1 MKRWIAAV
9 LLMLLFAVPAIAEE
23 EKGTIVQSSC
33 SIVQDGEYYLAY
45 CFAKIRNDTDQV
57 LCLDEGTFYLVNGD
71 EEIASEEVSQLWP
84 YFLAPG
90 TEGYLFDIVPFE
102 EMPQITGIDYDLR
115 YLDIHSAYAG
125 TTLKTQGY
133 VELDE
138 DRNALS
144 VLCEVVNP
152 TDTDAY
158 DPTVVVGLYTDAGQL
173 VYSDGRSL
181 KDVGIPAN
189 GKLMVRFYVEPMLVE
204 QWLNYGAL
212 PTQVQTGAMFRTG
225 SD

>member
-9 LLMLLFAVPAIAEE
+9 LLMLLFAVPAMAEE

-57 LCLDEGTFYLVNGD
+57 LCLDEGMFYLVNGD
-71 EEIASEEVSQLWP
+71 EEIASEEVSQIWP

-152 TDTDAY
+152 TDADAY

>member
-9 LLMLLFAVPAIAEE
+9 LLMLLFAVPAMAEE

-57 LCLDEGTFYLVNGD
+57 LCLDEGTFYLVNGH
-71 EEIASEEVSQLWP
+71 EEIASEEVSQIWP

-102 EMPQITGIDYDLR
+102 QMPQITGIDYDLR

-138 DRNALS
+138 NSNALS

-152 TDTDAY
+152 TDADAY

-173 VYSDGRSL
+173 VYSDGRNL

>member
-1 MKRWIAAV
+1 MKRMIAAV
-9 LLMLLFAVPAIAEE
+9 LLMLLFAVPAMAEE
-23 EKGTIVQSSC
+23 ERGTIVQSSC

-102 EMPQITGIDYDLR
+102 EIPQITGIDYDLR

-125 TTLKTQGY
+125 TALKTQGH

-152 TDTDAY
+152 SDTDAY
-158 DPTVVVGLYTDAGQL
+158 DPTVVMGLYTDAGQM
-173 VYSDGRSL
+173 VYCDGRSL
-181 KDVGIPAN
+181 KDVGIAAN

-204 QWLNYGAL
+204 QWMNYVAL
-212 PTQVQTGAMFRTG
+212 PTQVQTSAMFRTG

>member
-9 LLMLLFAVPAIAEE
+9 LVMLLFAVPAMAEE
-23 EKGTIVQSSC
+23 EMGTIVQSSC

-45 CFAKIRNDTDQV
+45 CFAKIRNDSDQV

-90 TEGYLFDIVPFE
+90 TEGYLFDIVPFG

-125 TTLKTQGY
+125 TTLKTQGH

-152 TDTDAY
+152 SDTDAY
-158 DPTVVVGLYTDAGQL
+158 DPMVVMGLYTDAGQL
-173 VYSDGRSL
+173 VYCDGRNL
-181 KDVGIPAN
+181 KDVGIAAN

-204 QWLNYGAL
+204 QWMNYGAL
-212 PTQVQTGAMFRTG
+212 PTQVQTSAMFRTG

>member
-9 LLMLLFAVPAIAEE
+9 LVMLLFAVPAMAEE
-23 EKGTIVQSSC
+23 ERGTIVQSSC

-102 EMPQITGIDYDLR
+102 EMPQITGIDYNLR

-125 TTLKTQGY
+125 TALKTQGR

-138 DRNALS
+138 NSNALS

-204 QWLNYGAL
+204 QWMNYGAL

>member
-9 LLMLLFAVPAIAEE
+9 LLMLLFAVPAMAEE
-23 EKGTIVQSSC
+23 ERGTIVQSSC

-71 EEIASEEVSQLWP
+71 EEIASEEVSQLWQ

-102 EMPQITGIDYDLR
+102 EMPQITGIDYNLR

-125 TTLKTQGY
+125 TALKTQGR

-138 DRNALS
+138 NSNALS

-204 QWLNYGAL
+204 QWMNYGAL

>member
-9 LLMLLFAVPAIAEE
+9 LVMLLFAVPAMAEE

-45 CFAKIRNDTDQV
+45 CFAKIRNDTNQV

-102 EMPQITGIDYDLR
+102 QMPQITGIDYDLR

-133 VELDE
+133 VQLDE

>member
-9 LLMLLFAVPAIAEE
+9 LVMLLFAVPAMAEE
-23 EKGTIVQSSC
+23 EMGTIVQSSC

-45 CFAKIRNDTDQV
+45 CFAKIRNNTDQV

-125 TTLKTQGY
+125 TTLKTQGH

-152 TDTDAY
+152 SDTDAY
-158 DPTVVVGLYTDAGQL
+158 DPTVVMGLYTDAGQL
-173 VYSDGRSL
+173 VYCDGRNL
-181 KDVGIPAN
+181 KDVGIAAN

-204 QWLNYGAL
+204 QWMNYGAL
-212 PTQVQTGAMFRTG
+212 PTQVQSSAMFRTG

>member
-9 LLMLLFAVPAIAEE
+9 LLMLLFAVPAMAEE

-57 LCLDEGTFYLVNGD
+57 LCLDEGMFYLVNGD
-71 EEIASEEVSQLWP
+71 EEIASEEVSQIWP

-102 EMPQITGIDYDLR
+102 QMPQITGIDYDLR

-152 TDTDAY
+152 TDADAY

>member
-9 LLMLLFAVPAIAEE
+9 LMLLLFAVPAMAEE
-23 EKGTIVQSSC
+23 GMGTIVQSSC

-57 LCLDEGTFYLVNGD
+57 LCLDEGMFYLVNGD
-71 EEIASEEVSQLWP
+71 EEIASEEVSQIWP

-152 TDTDAY
+152 TDADAY